1 MFIKRLPSI
10 QEYITHLGNELQLL
24 DPNLSLSIL
33 RQKWLSFTLSGMLLT
48 GTLNWKGFERMSLGT
63 YSFADLSWMFRKA
76 TLPWSDLLNASTSL
90 LMRKYNLNE
99 GVLVLDDTD
108 LRRAKTTSRIYGTHK
123 VYDKKTGGYF
133 NGQCIMSLVLVTKTM
148 TIPLGMRFY
157 RPDPKYRAWE
167 KADKLLIKAGVK
179 PADRPK
185 PPERD
190 PNFPSKEEIAL
201 VQLGDFHRKHP
212 DFIVKAVLADAA
224 FGTHSF
230 MEGACKKAGCKQVIS
245 QLRENQ
251 HVVVGNSSMP
261 VKEYFSKREATSQT
275 VLVRGGKLAKMTVI
289 PARLVVK
296 AHGVKRAVIA
306 VKNEGEADFRYIVAT
321 DMTWRDLDILQG
333 YTLRWLVEVV
343 FQDWKT
349 HEGWANLAKHPDEDG
364 SVRGVI
370 LSLLLDHALLLHP
383 AQQTCFENSTPAN
396 TVGSL
401 KRAAEGEAMFV
412 FASEIASDV
421 NPSRMVEQLAAK
433 FKTYFPLSSSKKHMS
448 GRDLGRQEPMPALNH
463 HAIIDL
469 LDGMTV
475 ALA

>member
-1 MFIKRLPSI
+1 
-10 QEYITHLGNELQLL
+10 
-24 DPNLSLSIL
+24 
-33 RQKWLSFTLSGMLLT
+33 
-48 GTLNWKGFERMSLGT
+48 
-63 YSFADLSWMFRKA
+63 
-76 TLPWSDLLNASTSL
+76 
-90 LMRKYNLNE
+90 
-99 GVLVLDDTD
+99 
-108 LRRAKTTSRIYGTHK
+108 
-123 VYDKKTGGYF
+123 
-133 NGQCIMSLVLVTKTM
+133 
-148 TIPLGMRFY
+148 
-157 RPDPKYRAWE
+157 
-167 KADKLLIKAGVK
+167 
-179 PADRPK
+179 
-185 PPERD
+185 
-190 PNFPSKEEIAL
+190 
-201 VQLGDFHRKHP
+201 
-212 DFIVKAVLADAA
+212 
-224 FGTHSF
+224 
-230 MEGACKKAGCKQVIS
+230 
-245 QLRENQ
+245 
-251 HVVVGNSSMP
+251 
-261 VKEYFSKREATSQT
+261 
-275 VLVRGGKLAKMTVI
+275 
-289 PARLVVK
+289 
-296 AHGVKRAVIA
+296 
-306 VKNEGEADFRYIVAT
+306 
-321 DMTWRDLDILQG
+321 MTWRDLDILQG